1 MSCSLRA
8 HIGMDHKLKKNRRLL
23 AIVITLLSYIWKIN
37 SNFVNDFISALMGG
51 IFFILRRVAWSF
63 TLVSCRVVVVV
74 VNVNARATKG
84 YAAVTDAGKPP
95 KVIKDNSE
103 ENKWPNRAI
112 CLHWGCNKSRGL
124 YSGLPV
130 LYRGGIYIDRNDHQD
145 RLQFH
150 F

>member
-37 SNFVNDFISALMGG
+37 SNFVNNFISALMGC
-51 IFFILRRVAWSF
+51 IFILRRVAWSF

-112 CLHWGCNKSRGL
+112 CLQWGCNKSRRL